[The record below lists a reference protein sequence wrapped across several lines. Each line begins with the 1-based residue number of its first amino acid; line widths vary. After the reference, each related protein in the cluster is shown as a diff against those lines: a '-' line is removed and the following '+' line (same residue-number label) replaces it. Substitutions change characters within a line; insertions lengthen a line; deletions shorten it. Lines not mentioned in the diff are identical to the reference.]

1 MDEEKKYVIFV
12 LLGIVIGFFTDILK
26 PFDYLMI
33 NALIMVS
40 VFVLS
45 TYYVGFSE
53 VQKDDLKK
61 NVSEREGIKMI
72 LSKNHA
78 GINEVVNV
86 GVYGGMLVTILI
98 SIGTVISSGMF
109 AVTKVGF
116 GAFVVAIFLTL
127 VAMFFGWI
135 SGLIIIYFLN
145 FPIRKIAGI
154 T

>member
-1 MDEEKKYVIFV
+1 MNIEKEIVIIF
-12 LLGIVIGFFTDILK
+12 LLGIAVGIYADILD
-26 PFDYLMI
+26 PIDYLI
-33 NALIMVS
+33 VDILITIP
-40 VFVLS
+40 VFIFT

-53 VQKDDLKK
+53 IQRDDFKKD
-61 NVSEREGIKMI
+61 VSERESIKTI

-86 GVYGGMLVTILI
+86 GFYGGILTTGLI
-98 SIGTVISSGMF
+98 SMGIIVSSGTI
-109 AVTKVGF
+109 AATKVGF
-116 GAFVVAIFLTL
+116 GAFVVATFLTL
-127 VAMFFGWI
+127 IAMFFGWI